1 MFSLRGKTAV
11 ITGAASGIGR
21 ELAIGLARE
30 GCALAISDID
40 KKGLGESAELVREA
54 GAAVSAHLVDV
65 SNRRQVERFARETV
79 KAHGHVDLLVNNAG
93 VTLLGRFQD
102 TSIEDLEWIAGVNL
116 WGAVYC
122 AHAFLP
128 HLLARPRAQ
137 MVNLSSVF
145 GIIGVPMQTGYCATK
160 FGVRGF
166 TEALRRDLKG
176 TNVSVMCVHP
186 GGIRTNIARHARFAG
201 LKGDPDAAREKFA
214 RRFERM
220 AITSPGKA
228 AQTLIRAIRSE
239 KKRLVIGIDAKLIS
253 LIQRVFPASY
263 DRLMDAIYG

>member
-1 MFSLRGKTAV
+1 MFPLHGKIAV

-30 GCALAISDID
+30 GCALAVADID
-40 KKGLGESAELVREA
+40 KKGLQETASLA
-54 GAAVSAHLVDV
+54 GDAGVVVSQHPVDI
-65 SNRRQVERFARETV
+65 SNRRQVERFARDAV
-79 KAHGHVDLLVNNAG
+79 KAHGRVDLLVNNAG

-102 TSIEDLEWIAGVNL
+102 TSIEEFEWIAGINL

-137 MVNLSSVF
+137 MVNVSSVF
-145 GIIGVPMQTGYCATK
+145 GIIGVQMQTGYCATK

-176 TNVSVMCVHP
+176 TSVSVMCVHP

-201 LKGDPDAAREKFA
+201 LRGDPDEAREKFA

-220 AITSPGKA
+220 AITSPEKA
-228 AQTLIRAIRSE
+228 AWILIRAIKKE

-253 LIQRVFPASY
+253 LIQRLLPSSY
-263 DRLMDAIYG
+263 DRVMDAIYG